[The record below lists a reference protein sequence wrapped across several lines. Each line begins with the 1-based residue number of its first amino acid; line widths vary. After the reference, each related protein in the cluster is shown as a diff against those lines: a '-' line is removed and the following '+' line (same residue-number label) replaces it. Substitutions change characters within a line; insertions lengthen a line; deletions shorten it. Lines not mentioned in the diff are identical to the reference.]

1 MCKRADG
8 HIYTSYDV
16 IKHMI
21 TTKSYYKK
29 SSRGIDVSALLNVGI
44 SHPVNRLHYFKFEVI
59 TFCSQNRKIFQECK
73 VVSK

>member
-29 SSRGIDVSALLNVGI
+29 SSRGIDVSAL
-44 SHPVNRLHYFKFEVI
+44 
-59 TFCSQNRKIFQECK
+59 
-73 VVSK
+73 

>member
-8 HIYTSYDV
+8 HIYTSYYV
-16 IKHMI
+16 MKLMI
-21 TTKSYYKK
+21 TKSYYKK

-44 SHPVNRLHYFKFEVI
+44 SHPINRPHYFKFEVV